1 MSCQKPFVYCK
12 GQKVLTVEAV
22 SIFISKKLLLFL
34 LGPVG
39 MDWNK
44 LNETLNPEFDWEA
57 AVQTALKTD
66 DSLENVSYCVRR
78 SGTQT

>member
-1 MSCQKPFVYCK
+1 
-12 GQKVLTVEAV
+12 
-22 SIFISKKLLLFL
+22 
-34 LGPVG
+34 

-44 LNETLNPEFDWEA
+44 LNETLNPEFDWEG